1 MNIFKALFGGK
12 EETREERKKEEQARN
27 FDVLKY
33 DGVKALKMRQPA
45 YAVQCFTHALDLKD
59 DLECRDYLSQAL
71 IQNNELPKA
80 YEQLQKLSEAQ
91 PDNPRILMRMAEVAY
106 MMEDY
111 NVMADACEKALMID
125 NENPLTYFF
134 YARACRGQG
143 DDNNAVAMLTKAIS
157 QKEDYYDAYLLR
169 GEILFETGDVESADE
184 DVAYLQEHVDGNED
198 IVLLKARIEVAKGN
212 NEQAIDIYNKVIELN
227 PFCVSAFRERGKAR
241 MAVGD
246 ENGAAED
253 MKMADELEPD
263 QDKDG
268 DANAQNMEQQVKQIY
283 KNNDPYGVF
292 SNN

>member
-125 NENPLTYFF
+125 NENPLIYFF

-157 QKEDYYDAYLLR
+157 LKEDYYDAYLLR

-263 QDKDG
+263 QNKDG

>member
-111 NVMADACEKALMID
+111 NVMADACEKALMIE

-157 QKEDYYDAYLLR
+157 LKKDYYDAYLLR

-263 QDKDG
+263 LDKDG

>member
-143 DDNNAVAMLTKAIS
+143 DDNNAVAMLTKAILL
-157 QKEDYYDAYLLR
+157 KDDYYDAYLLR

-227 PFCVSAFRERGKAR
+227 PFCVSAFRERGKAK

>member
-71 IQNNELPKA
+71 IQNNELLKA

-157 QKEDYYDAYLLR
+157 LKEDYYDAYLLR

>member
-157 QKEDYYDAYLLR
+157 LKEDYYDAYLLR

-263 QDKDG
+263 KDKDG

>member
-59 DLECRDYLSQAL
+59 DLECRDYLSQAF

-157 QKEDYYDAYLLR
+157 LKEDYYDAYLLR

-227 PFCVSAFRERGKAR
+227 PFCVSAFRERGKAK

>member
-134 YARACRGQG
+134 YARACCGQG

-157 QKEDYYDAYLLR
+157 LKEDYYDAYLLR

-263 QDKDG
+263 QNKDG

>member
-125 NENPLTYFF
+125 NENSLTYFF

-157 QKEDYYDAYLLR
+157 LKEDYYDAYLLR

-263 QDKDG
+263 KDKDG

>member
-80 YEQLQKLSEAQ
+80 YEQLLKLSEAQ

-157 QKEDYYDAYLLR
+157 LKEDYYDAYLLR

-292 SNN
+292 NNN

>member
-1 MNIFKALFGGK
+1 M
-12 EETREERKKEEQARN
+12 
-27 FDVLKY
+27 
-33 DGVKALKMRQPA
+33 
-45 YAVQCFTHALDLKD
+45 KD

-157 QKEDYYDAYLLR
+157 LKEDYYDAYLLR

>member
-71 IQNNELPKA
+71 IQNNEVPKA

-157 QKEDYYDAYLLR
+157 LKEDYYDAYLLR

-263 QDKDG
+263 LDKDG

>member
-157 QKEDYYDAYLLR
+157 LKEDYYDAYLLR

-241 MAVGD
+241 MAVDD

>member
-157 QKEDYYDAYLLR
+157 LKEDYYDAYLLR

-283 KNNDPYGVF
+283 KNNDPYGAF

>member
-134 YARACRGQG
+134 YARACRGQS

-157 QKEDYYDAYLLR
+157 LKEDYYDAYLLR

-227 PFCVSAFRERGKAR
+227 PFCVSAFRERGKAK

-263 QDKDG
+263 QYKDG

>member
-143 DDNNAVAMLTKAIS
+143 DDNNAVAMLTKAILL
-157 QKEDYYDAYLLR
+157 KEDYYDAYLLR

>member
-157 QKEDYYDAYLLR
+157 LKEDYYDAYLLR

-241 MAVGD
+241 MAVGE

-263 QDKDG
+263 LDKDG

>member
-157 QKEDYYDAYLLR
+157 LKEDYSDAYLLR

-198 IVLLKARIEVAKGN
+198 IVLLKARIEVSKGN

>member
-111 NVMADACEKALMID
+111 NVMADACEKALMIE

-157 QKEDYYDAYLLR
+157 LKEDYYDAYLLR

-263 QDKDG
+263 LDKDG

>member
-45 YAVQCFTHALDLKD
+45 YAVQCLTHALDLKD

-157 QKEDYYDAYLLR
+157 LKEDYYDAYLLR

>member
-157 QKEDYYDAYLLR
+157 LKEDYYDAYLLR

-227 PFCVSAFRERGKAR
+227 PFCVSAFRERGKVR

>member
-143 DDNNAVAMLTKAIS
+143 DDNNAVAMLTKAILL
-157 QKEDYYDAYLLR
+157 KEDYYDAYLLR

-227 PFCVSAFRERGKAR
+227 PFCVSAFRERGKAK

>member
-111 NVMADACEKALMID
+111 NVMADACEKALMIE

-157 QKEDYYDAYLLR
+157 LKEDYYDAYLLR

-227 PFCVSAFRERGKAR
+227 PFCVSAFSERGKAR

>member
-134 YARACRGQG
+134 YARACRGLG

-157 QKEDYYDAYLLR
+157 LKEDYYDAYLLR

>member
-111 NVMADACEKALMID
+111 NAMADACEKALMID

-157 QKEDYYDAYLLR
+157 LKEDYYDAYLLR

-227 PFCVSAFRERGKAR
+227 PFCVSAFRERGKAK

>member
-157 QKEDYYDAYLLR
+157 LKEDYYDAYLLR

-263 QDKDG
+263 LDKDG